1 MVAQKARELAFSTI
15 NTTYEKSLNEL
26 IEYVDK
32 RIEEAAKSGAL
43 SVSFSLNGLINTFI
57 KISNNTVKSTV
68 EEYIKT
74 QYERKFYKVYITRT
88 NISPEKT
95 ITIDW

>member
-1 MVAQKARELAFSTI
+1 MLTIHIMSTI
-15 NTTYEKSLNEL
+15 HINLMKNALNQQL
-26 IEYVDK
+26 SYVDK
-32 RIEEAAKSGAL
+32 RIEKAAKSGVL

-57 KISNNTVKSTV
+57 KISNNTVKSTI

-74 QYERKFYKVYITRT
+74 QYERKLYKVYITRT
-88 NISPEKT
+88 NTSPEKI

>member
-1 MVAQKARELAFSTI
+1 MVAQKARELAFNTI

-32 RIEEAAKSGAL
+32 RIEEAAKSGVL

-74 QYERKFYKVYITRT
+74 QYERKFYNVYITRT
-88 NISPEKT
+88 NISPEKI